1 MDSIV
6 EQALNPRRFPLFAVR
21 GIPGSGKSTF
31 AEKLKNAIER
41 KSALVSGPYTN
52 VECFENDEFF
62 IDLETGEYRFDRELC
77 PIAAEWTIGRVAH
90 TLHLKKNTPCIVAN
104 TFTTFN
110 EIRPYMNLAGY
121 FRKWLVVFRM
131 ANCFKSVHNVPDDV
145 VLQMKRRLD
154 ETPFKGEIIVDAD
167 NDDLIVNE
175 VAEWVVKRS
184 LK

>member
-1 MDSIV
+1 MESIV

-131 ANCFKSVHNVPDDV
+131 ENDFPNVHNVPADV
-145 VLQMKRRLD
+145 IDQMKKRLAGA
-154 ETPFKGEIIVDAD
+154 PFKGEIIVNKD
-167 NDDLIVNE
+167 NCDQIVNE
-175 VAEWVVKRS
+175 VAEWVVKHS